1 MTQHRSSPI
10 RRREFLSSVGGL
22 AAVSFLGSAGG
33 AEAPPATAKAK
44 IRVGCLSWCFHG
56 LGPAAD
62 PEPAIDLIGG
72 MGFDGI
78 ELILTASNDIKTFWT
93 DGRIGSLKSKLA
105 RRKLQVSQFAVFQ
118 PVVEGLSSTERDERE
133 RALDHFE
140 AGCRIAAKLGSP
152 LVNIVAPW
160 ARELKGPGGY
170 LPRYYDIPNPAP
182 GQKFRIDI
190 AEGFDWARIWSGYV
204 ETTRACLARA
214 KAHGLKFSI
223 ENHNHTLLPDTG
235 SFLRLWDSIRDP
247 DLGINLDV
255 GWALLGREYP
265 PVAVHK
271 VRGHLLN
278 LHMRDID
285 GLMRS
290 FPPIGDGVMD
300 FQAIVAALKQT
311 GFDGFASLE
320 QDSHPGDRD
329 MKETCQRYLRMMREY
344 IG

>member
-44 IRVGCLSWCFHG
+44 IRGRVPELGFHG

-72 MGFDGI
+72 MGFDGF

-140 AGCRIAAKLGSP
+140 AGCRIAAKLGRPS
-152 LVNIVAPW
+152 
-160 ARELKGPGGY
+160 
-170 LPRYYDIPNPAP
+170 
-182 GQKFRIDI
+182 
-190 AEGFDWARIWSGYV
+190 
-204 ETTRACLARA
+204 
-214 KAHGLKFSI
+214 
-223 ENHNHTLLPDTG
+223 
-235 SFLRLWDSIRDP
+235 
-247 DLGINLDV
+247 
-255 GWALLGREYP
+255 
-265 PVAVHK
+265 
-271 VRGHLLN
+271 
-278 LHMRDID
+278 
-285 GLMRS
+285 
-290 FPPIGDGVMD
+290 
-300 FQAIVAALKQT
+300 
-311 GFDGFASLE
+311 
-320 QDSHPGDRD
+320 
-329 MKETCQRYLRMMREY
+329 
-344 IG
+344 

>member
-1 MTQHRSSPI
+1 MNARPNLN
-10 RRREFLSSVGGL
+10 RRQFLELTAL
-22 AAVSFLGSAGG
+22 AAASVSLRA
-33 AEAPPATAKAK
+33 AEAEPQPAAKTK
-44 IRVGCLSWCFHG
+44 PRVGCLSWCFHS
-56 LGPAAD
+56 LGPGAD
-62 PEPAIDLIGG
+62 PEPAIELIGE

-78 ELILTASNDIKTFWT
+78 ELILTASRDIQGFWT
-93 DGRIGSLKSKLA
+93 DARIDRLKSKLA
-105 RRKLQVSQFAVFQ
+105 RGKLQVSQFAVFQ
-118 PVVEGLSSTERDERE
+118 PVVEGLSSTQRDERE
-133 RALDHFE
+133 RSLDHFE
-140 AGCRIAAKLGSP
+140 AGCRIAARLGSP

-160 ARELKGPGGY
+160 ARELKRPDNGY
-170 LPRYYDIPNPAP
+170 LPRYYDLQNPAP
-182 GQKFRIDI
+182 GQKFHIDI
-190 AEGFDWARIWSGYV
+190 ADGFDWERIWNGYV
-204 ETTRACLARA
+204 ETTKACLARA

-247 DLGINLDV
+247 DLGINLDA

-265 PVAVHK
+265 PVAVYK

-278 LHMRDID
+278 VHIRDID
-285 GLMRS
+285 GLMRL

-329 MKETCQRYLRMMREY
+329 MKETCRRYLRMMREY